1 MVCCLQQLR
10 RPLAA
15 CLLLLLPACSACC
28 LPAPPLAACLPALT
42 ETAQLFQQKRG
53 NHLTMSTRLDR
64 IVASLVVVVV
74 VAVLASC

>member
-15 CLLLLLPACSACC
+15 CLLLLLPACFSSC
-28 LPAPPLAACLPALT
+28 LPAPPSACLPALP

-64 IVASLVVVVV
+64 IVASLVVVV
-74 VAVLASC
+74 AVLASC